1 MKKTEKKLV
10 PPGTEVML
18 SGVNTTTGPVTII
31 RYLPD
36 HRVLVRD
43 DRSGSS
49 FLYDVKISRVIVP
62 GARIRQ

>member
-1 MKKTEKKLV
+1 
-10 PPGTEVML
+10 ML
-18 SGVNTTTGPVTII
+18 SGVDTTTGPVFIV

-43 DRSGSS
+43 DTKGGLL
-49 FLYDVKISRVIVP
+49 FDVKMSRVIVP

>member
-1 MKKTEKKLV
+1 MKKTEKKIV
-10 PPGTEVML
+10 PPGTKVML
-18 SGVNTTTGPVTII
+18 FGVDTTTGPVFIV

-43 DRSGSS
+43 DTKGGLL
-49 FLYDVKISRVIVP
+49 FDVKMSRVIVP